1 MLNRRFLR
9 IKVLQA
15 LYAYL
20 ESGDTEVSGGIKNL
34 LESINKLYELF
45 VWQLSFI
52 VETKRFADNKITD
65 NKNKFIPTY
74 EDSHPNMRYV
84 ENRVIKAI
92 EDNKDFQRKEA
103 AFKIN
108 WGGMGSEVVKNYF
121 NIMRDTEEYKKYMT
135 EKIDNWDHD
144 KKFLVTMVEAHY
156 ADLEVLQDFY
166 EEKSIFFCDDYH
178 LVSAML
184 IKFIGELRRFGV
196 DDKLPTIYK
205 TENDDVNVDEEF
217 VKKLFRETVKNSE
230 EYGMLIAENTNNWEK
245 DRICVMDMIIM
256 KMAIAELRCFPE
268 IPVKVTMNEYIEIS
282 KYFSTPKSKNFING
296 LLDRILK
303 KMDADNMIEKK
314 GLGLLEK

>member
-20 ESGDTEVSGGIKNL
+20 ESGDTEVSGGINNL

-65 NKNKFIPTY
+65 NRNKFIPTY

-84 ENRVIKAI
+84 ENRVIKTI

-135 EKIDNWDHD
+135 ENIDNWDHD

-178 LVSAML
+178 LVSSML
-184 IKFIGELRRFGV
+184 IKFIGELKKFDV
-196 DDKLPTIYK
+196 EDKLPTIYK
-205 TENDDVNVDEEF
+205 TENDDVNDDEEF
-217 VKKLFRETVKNSE
+217 VKKLFRETVRNGE
-230 EYGMLIAENTNNWEK
+230 EYGRQIAENTNNWEK

-303 KMDADNMIEKK
+303 KMNADNMIEKK

>member
-20 ESGDTEVSGGIKNL
+20 ESGDTEVAGGIRNL
-34 LESINKLYELF
+34 LESISKLHELF

-65 NKNKFIPTY
+65 NRNKFIPTY

-84 ENRVIKAI
+84 QNRVINAI
-92 EDNKDFQRKEA
+92 EDNRDFQRKEA
-103 AFKIN
+103 AYNIN
-108 WGGMGSEVVKNYF
+108 WGGMGSEVVKNYY
-121 NIMRDTEEYKKYMT
+121 NIMRDSEEYKAYMT
-135 EKIDNWDHD
+135 EKTDNWDHD
-144 KKFLVTMVEAHY
+144 KKFLVKMIETYY

-178 LVSAML
+178 LVSSML
-184 IKFIGELRRFGV
+184 IKFIGDLRKFDV
-196 DDKLPTIYK
+196 NDKLPTIYK
-205 TENDDVNVDEEF
+205 TENDEVNVDEEF
-217 VKKLFRETVKNSE
+217 VKRLFRETLRNGDE
-230 EYGMLIAENTNNWEK
+230 FGNLIVDNTNNWEK

-256 KMAIAELRCFPE
+256 KMAITELRCFPE

-282 KYFSTPKSKNFING
+282 KFFSTPKSKNFING
-296 LLDRILK
+296 LLDRLLK
-303 KMDADNMIEKK
+303 KMESENMIEKK